1 MAGLAVLHHPVTRR
15 HAVVDTE
22 RFHFSLD
29 AGPSP
34 FGAKPGGD
42 RTHLLRGIQ
51 GQLRLF
57 NTIAVLIQDGQD
69 LGVDLSPFI
78 QADRSISGLLGS
90 PPSPETQNQVETRL
104 KGLSFPA
111 HRSAGKGCRLV
122 TGDQSI

>member
-29 AGPSP
+29 ARVRHPIGEAGRRPPTFWAQGSSTLPQPLPSSM
-34 FGAKPGGD
+34 AK
-42 RTHLLRGIQ
+42 
-51 GQLRLF
+51 
-57 NTIAVLIQDGQD
+57 D

-78 QADRSISGLLGS
+78 QADRSISGLTGS

-104 KGLSFPA
+104 RGYLFLPIDI
-111 HRSAGKGCRLV
+111 AGKGLQAGNR
-122 TGDQSI
+122 